1 MLAKAPKGTKDIMP
15 DQIYKWQYVE
25 RKFKEQA
32 ERYGFKEIRTPMFEH
47 TELFKRG
54 VGDTSDVVQK
64 EMFTFE
70 DRGRRDL
77 ALKPEG
83 TASVAR
89 AFLEHNQY
97 AEVQP
102 AKYFYITPCYRD
114 EQPQAGRQ
122 KEFHQFGV
130 ECFGAK
136 GMLADLEIISVGY
149 DFLRSLGITE
159 FELRINSVGCPKC
172 REEYKKALQDYYRP
186 YFDAL
191 CDTCKDRFYRNPMR
205 LIDCKS
211 PEDHAFAV
219 NAPSILDYLCE
230 DCRNAFEDL
239 KAGLDTAGIPYV
251 VDPTI
256 VRGLDYYTKT
266 AFEFVT
272 DRIGAQ
278 STICGGGR
286 YDNLISEIGGMDV
299 PGVGFGLG
307 IERLLLLMDSAGIEI
322 PEDPGMDALIIFM
335 GPAARSKAIQIA
347 GALRRKGLRADL
359 DSLERNLKGQ
369 LKYADRKGY
378 RCAVIIGDNELAS
391 GQCQVKNLLESTQES
406 VAFDELSDVIRKSI
420 R

>member
-1 MLAKAPKGTKDIMP
+1 
-15 DQIYKWQYVE
+15 
-25 RKFKEQA
+25 
-32 ERYGFKEIRTPMFEH
+32 
-47 TELFKRG
+47 
-54 VGDTSDVVQK
+54 
-64 EMFTFE
+64 
-70 DRGRRDL
+70 
-77 ALKPEG
+77 
-83 TASVAR
+83 
-89 AFLEHNQY
+89 
-97 AEVQP
+97 
-102 AKYFYITPCYRD
+102 
-114 EQPQAGRQ
+114 
-122 KEFHQFGV
+122 
-130 ECFGAK
+130 
-136 GMLADLEIISVGY
+136 
-149 DFLRSLGITE
+149 
-159 FELRINSVGCPKC
+159 
-172 REEYKKALQDYYRP
+172 
-186 YFDAL
+186 
-191 CDTCKDRFYRNPMR
+191 MR

-272 DRIGAQ
+272 DKIGAQ

-307 IERLLLLMDSAGIEI
+307 IERLLMMMDSVGIDI

-391 GQCQVKNLLESTQES
+391 GRCQIKNLLESTQES
-406 VAFDELSDVIRKSI
+406 VAFDELSDAIRKAI
-420 R
+420 RK

>member
-1 MLAKAPKGTKDIMP
+1 
-15 DQIYKWQYVE
+15 
-25 RKFKEQA
+25 
-32 ERYGFKEIRTPMFEH
+32 
-47 TELFKRG
+47 
-54 VGDTSDVVQK
+54 
-64 EMFTFE
+64 
-70 DRGRRDL
+70 
-77 ALKPEG
+77 
-83 TASVAR
+83 
-89 AFLEHNQY
+89 
-97 AEVQP
+97 
-102 AKYFYITPCYRD
+102 
-114 EQPQAGRQ
+114 
-122 KEFHQFGV
+122 
-130 ECFGAK
+130 
-136 GMLADLEIISVGY
+136 
-149 DFLRSLGITE
+149 
-159 FELRINSVGCPKC
+159 
-172 REEYKKALQDYYRP
+172 
-186 YFDAL
+186 
-191 CDTCKDRFYRNPMR
+191 MR

-272 DRIGAQ
+272 DKIGAQ

-307 IERLLLLMDSAGIEI
+307 IERLLMMMDSVGIDI

-347 GALRRKGLRADL
+347 DALRSKGLRADL

-391 GQCQVKNLLESTQES
+391 GRCQIKNLLESTQES
-406 VAFDELSDVIRKSI
+406 VAFDELSDAIRKAI
-420 R
+420 RK